1 MFELVAGL
9 TVVFAGYV
17 LYEVFKTVSE
27 TNRRPPVAGPAQE
40 KAKLPPEAKA
50 AAAKPV
56 EVPKPAAE
64 PVPEP
69 VAEATAPP
77 PAAEAAAEPA
87 SAPISAPPTDKVIS
101 TLRNPATGET
111 CPVPTNYRFAKKWV
125 KDALVAEGLLDRVYK
140 AADLDDVGSQ
150 QVKEAIGRLKSI
162 EKYQG

>member
-27 TNRRPPVAGPAQE
+27 TNHRPPVAGPAPE
-40 KAKLPPEAKA
+40 KAKLPAET
-50 AAAKPV
+50 KPV
-56 EVPKPAAE
+56 EAPKPAAE
-64 PVPEP
+64 TVPEP
-69 VAEATAPP
+69 VVEAAAPP
-77 PAAEAAAEPA
+77 PVAEAAAEPSPA
-87 SAPISAPPTDKVIS
+87 SISIPPADKVIS

-150 QVKEAIGRLKSI
+150 QVKEAIGRLKNI